1 MKSFTCPRCRYPS
14 EQPDHV
20 LAVWH
25 QCRPPGRIAKY
36 SELIADDPVGE
47 TNKKPTRSQ
56 QKP

>member
-25 QCRPPGRIAKY
+25 QCRPPGRTAKTVQ
-36 SELIADDPVGE
+36 LIADDPVGE
-47 TNKKPTRSQ
+47 T
-56 QKP
+56 QKPQKGNPK